1 MFHAAL
7 MQNKMSKQKI
17 KTFKEIAG
25 FNKKPENE

>member
-1 MFHAAL
+1 L